1 METNKMG
8 IGEMMD
14 YIVTRELT
22 GRVAIMLHPDNFDD
36 ISAGYYGNPVE
47 IMGISVMEDTSGRV
61 NRNRIQLV
69 EL

>member
-1 METNKMG
+1 MG

-14 YIVTRELT
+14 YIINRQLT

-36 ISAGYYGNPVE
+36 VSASYFDEPVE
-47 IMGISVMEDTSGRV
+47 IMGISVMEDTTGRV
-61 NRNRIQLV
+61 NRDRIHLV